1 MLEVLKV
8 RADCNQASSVEF
20 AASRRLLLDINRISE
35 ELDIIHDILNQ
46 QKDFFKVY
54 KALLDP
60 DEFERS
66 SVRRVTRF
74 QHEKKSIQRNIKAM
88 EERIRDCQDLMK
100 RTQTLAA
107 QNLQLVE
114 TYQDDKNK
122 VLMIFT
128 FVTIVF
134 LPLSFVTGFFGMN
147 VVGVGGTTYTV
158 RHFWVIAIPVTV
170 GVGILCFI
178 MMYWAKIARLWKRH
192 SQKLRKKVHK
202 KTR

>member
-20 AASRRLLLDINRISE
+20 DASRRLLLDINRLSE

-74 QHEKKSIQRNIKAM
+74 QHEKKLLRA
-88 EERIRDCQDLMK
+88 L
-100 RTQTLAA
+100 L
-107 QNLQLVE
+107 
-114 TYQDDKNK
+114 
-122 VLMIFT
+122 
-128 FVTIVF
+128 
-134 LPLSFVTGFFGMN
+134 
-147 VVGVGGTTYTV
+147 
-158 RHFWVIAIPVTV
+158 
-170 GVGILCFI
+170 
-178 MMYWAKIARLWKRH
+178 ARLVR
-192 SQKLRKKVHK
+192 VYD
-202 KTR
+202 

>member
-1 MLEVLKV
+1 
-8 RADCNQASSVEF
+8 VEF
-20 AASRRLLLDINRISE
+20 DASRRLLLDINRISE

-60 DEFERS
+60 EEFERS

-74 QHEKKSIQRNIKAM
+74 QYEKKSIHRNIKAM

-107 QNLQLVE
+107 QNLRLVE

-147 VVGVGGTTYTV
+147 VVGINGTTYTV
-158 RHFWVIAIPVTV
+158 RHFWVIAIPVTA
-170 GVGILCFI
+170 GVGIVCFI
-178 MMYWAKIARLWKRH
+178 IMYWAKIARLWKRH
-192 SQKLRKKVHK
+192 SRKRRKKVHK
-202 KTR
+202 D